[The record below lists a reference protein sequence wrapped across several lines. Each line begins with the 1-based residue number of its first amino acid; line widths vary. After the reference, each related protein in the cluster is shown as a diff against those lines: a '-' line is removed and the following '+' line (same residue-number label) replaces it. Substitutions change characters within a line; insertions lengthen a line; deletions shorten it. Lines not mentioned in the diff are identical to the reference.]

1 MLKFSKCIHAA
12 WPTAK
17 VKEHLLCLCSIMDN
31 YYLIFWP
38 SVIPTVQFCIMVVK
52 DSKYEKKKKSVLSV
66 QLAKNSDRVLYFL
79 LADL

>member
-1 MLKFSKCIHAA
+1 
-12 WPTAK
+12 
-17 VKEHLLCLCSIMDN
+17 MDN